1 MKKKNLIWL
10 PILIVITMCMALTS
24 CGGSDDPVPPPTPPS
39 PSPSPTPNINAQ
51 AIDLGLPSGT
61 LWANMNVGA
70 TAEEEAGLYFAWG
83 ETTGYGSDT
92 SDGKIFDDASYKWGT
107 SPSIRKYCTDN
118 QNGIVDNKT
127 VLELEDDAA
136 RANWGGDWRMPTNE
150 EFQELL
156 DGTTQQTA
164 TVNGIRG
171 VRLTSKTNGKSIY
184 FPAVGYR
191 MLSEMKL
198 GGEGG
203 YYWSSSIYNLEV
215 YNMLIDTDASI
226 YCFRLNGNYM
236 LHQNQN
242 KRSYGLNVRAVMKK
256 TNIDPSGG
264 EDPEP
269 TYPNIKSTP
278 LTLEA
283 IEDGAFTFR
292 NKAAGSVTYRIDG
305 GAIQTIPANST
316 ETINVTAGQK
326 VRFFGDNAAYATSK
340 EENDNSLISGDHDF
354 YVYGNIMSLVNSTNY
369 ATTTK
374 LTAPYTFTRLFENN
388 THLKNHPSNA
398 LLLPATTLTDYCYSR
413 MFYECKKLT
422 SAPELPAKKMAN
434 YCYEGM
440 FLSCIKLT
448 SAPELPATTLAGYCY
463 SNMFNQ
469 CESLTSAPELP
480 ATKLA
485 ESCYR
490 AMFHYCRNLT
500 SAPELP
506 ATTLAENCYTR
517 MFSYCEGFTSAPALP
532 ATTLAESCYVEM
544 FEFCYKLTTA
554 PELPAT
560 KLARACYQKMF
571 TYCSSLT
578 TAPVLPAT
586 TLEEYCYDGMFRFC
600 YKLTTAPEL
609 PATKLTKACYQM
621 MFSKCTNLTTAP
633 VLPATT
639 LADYCYCYMFRE
651 CSNLK
656 YVKCLAIDMDAEQCT
671 YNMFEKVW
679 STGTFVKAAGATWS
693 RGYSGIPSGWTI
705 MSE

>member
-83 ETTGYGSDT
+83 ETTGYGGDT
-92 SDGKIFDDASYKWGT
+92 SDGKIFDDASYKWGA
-107 SPSIRKYCTDN
+107 SPSIRKYCNDS
-118 QNGIVDNKT
+118 QNGTVDNKT
-127 VLELEDDAA
+127 VLELDDDAA
-136 RANWGGDWRMPTNE
+136 RANWGGDWRMPTKE

-171 VRLTSKTNGKSIY
+171 VRLNSKTNGKSIF

-191 MLSEMKL
+191 MRSEMKMN
-198 GGEGG
+198 GEGG
-203 YYWSSSIYNLEV
+203 YYWSSSIYKLEIN
-215 YNMLIDTDASI
+215 NMLIDDDASG
-226 YCFRLNGNYM
+226 YGFNLNGNSTFY
-236 LHQNQN
+236 LDETQ
-242 KRSYGLNVRAVMKK
+242 RSYGLNVRAVMKK

-283 IEDGAFTFR
+283 IEDGAFAFR

-398 LLLPATTLTDYCYSR
+398 LLLPATTLTDYCYSN
-413 MFYECKKLT
+413 MFNECKNLT
-422 SAPELPAKKMAN
+422 SAPELPATILA
-434 YCYEGM
+434 YACYQYM
-440 FLSCIKLT
+440 FYRCQKLT
-448 SAPELPATTLAGYCY
+448 SAPELPATTLADFCY
-463 SNMFNQ
+463 YGMFID
-469 CESLTSAPELP
+469 CENLTSAPELP
-480 ATKLA
+480 ATILA
-485 ESCYR
+485 YACYQSMFNQCESLTTAPELPATTLADYCYDR
-490 AMFHYCRNLT
+490 MFYYCKKLT

-506 ATTLAENCYTR
+506 ATTLAKACYQFMFCNCE
-517 MFSYCEGFTSAPALP
+517 SLTSAPKLP
-532 ATTLAESCYVEM
+532 ATTLAD
-544 FEFCYKLTTA
+544 FCYNRMFYYCKKLTSA
-554 PELPAT
+554 PDLPAT
-560 KLARACYQKMF
+560 TLADVCYQGMF
-571 TYCSSLT
+571 VSCTSLT

-586 TLEEYCYDGMFRFC
+586 ILTDHCY
-600 YKLTTAPEL
+600 YN
-609 PATKLTKACYQM
+609 
-621 MFSKCTNLTTAP
+621 MFS
-633 VLPATT
+633 
-639 LADYCYCYMFRE
+639 E
-651 CSNLK
+651 CSKLN
-656 YVKCLAIDMDAEQCT
+656 YVKCLATDMSADKCI
-671 YNMFEKVW
+671 EKMLYHVAY
-679 STGTFVKAAGATWS
+679 TGTFVKSAGAKWS
-693 RGYSGIPSGWTI
+693 KIDLGIYDRNWTI
-705 MSE
+705 VSE